1 VQIQLSEKYYLT
13 SSPQA
18 YELSEMTKKGLR
30 AFKYFSSL
38 ESCFKEY
45 LNMKIKNSKTVEFSE
60 LVLLHIEAIK
70 EIKKCV
76 RMMQNGRISTNRTI
90 KPR

>member
-1 VQIQLSEKYYLT
+1 MIKVQIQLSEKYYLT

-45 LNMKIKNSKTVEFSE
+45 LNMKIRNYNTVEFSE
-60 LVLLHIEAIK
+60 LVLLHVEAIK

-76 RMMQNGRISTNRTI
+76 KVMQNDGSSTN
-90 KPR
+90 